1 MLHKLLH
8 ALSTLQ
14 SPVVTRV
21 VVTLNVPEADPP
33 VPSLGWPFVLQIIRN
48 LRGQGFGTNHN
59 CALAEGPEEL
69 VCILNPDVSW
79 GTVDPFIVLA
89 RAALGGGVGCAYPEQ
104 RDGAGG
110 LQDFE
115 RELPTPGALWM
126 RYALGRRET
135 RVDWINGACMVLP
148 RSAWEAVGGF
158 DESYFMYCEDVD
170 LCLRLRLAGLALVR
184 APVQV
189 LHDGQRASHR
199 RVRAFGWHVSSLLRL
214 WRSPVYKA
222 ALSLCLLRR
231 STDAVDRVDAP

>member
-1 MLHKLLH
+1 
-8 ALSTLQ
+8 
-14 SPVVTRV
+14 
-21 VVTLNVPEADPP
+21 
-33 VPSLGWPFVLQIIRN
+33 
-48 LRGQGFGTNHN
+48 
-59 CALAEGPEEL
+59 
-69 VCILNPDVSW
+69 
-79 GTVDPFIVLA
+79 
-89 RAALGGGVGCAYPEQ
+89 
-104 RDGAGG
+104 
-110 LQDFE
+110 
-115 RELPTPGALWM
+115 M